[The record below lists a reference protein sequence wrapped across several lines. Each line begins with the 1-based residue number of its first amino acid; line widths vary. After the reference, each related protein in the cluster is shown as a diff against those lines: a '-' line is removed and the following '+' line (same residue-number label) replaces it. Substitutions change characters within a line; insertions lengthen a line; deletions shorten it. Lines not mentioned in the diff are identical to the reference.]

1 VDQESGRSDNPHNYL
16 GDCGRRP
23 GAEAKQAGERS
34 AASLR
39 GAALLQRGH
48 HDDIVMT
55 FTPVL
60 SRIVKTDRIPNTEYI
75 RFLRNDRIPNTEY
88 IRFLKMIEYRIPNS
102 TIRTLLFE

>member
-1 VDQESGRSDNPHNYL
+1 MSEERGGRVRRQESGRGDYPHNYL

-55 FTPVL
+55 FTQNIWAVFVL
-60 SRIVKTDRIPNTEYI
+60 ILRIYI
-75 RFLRNDRIPNTEY
+75 SDVRLMFWQTI
-88 IRFLKMIEYRIPNS
+88 YRCVSFAQNQ
-102 TIRTLLFE
+102 

>member
-1 VDQESGRSDNPHNYL
+1 MSEERGGRVSGQESGRGDDPHNYL
-16 GDCGRRP
+16 GDCRRRP

-55 FTPVL
+55 FTQNIWAVFVL
-60 SRIVKTDRIPNTEYI
+60 ILRIYI
-75 RFLRNDRIPNTEY
+75 SDVRLMFWQTI
-88 IRFLKMIEYRIPNS
+88 YRCVSFAQNQ
-102 TIRTLLFE
+102 